1 MVYNDT
7 HGAFIQK
14 CRNIPAGMRRNRRNE
29 DMTEKAG
36 KTVPPV
42 LLFLFLTISAHAQ
55 DRGRMSV
62 YVPMPTGGM
71 QSQRSY
77 FQENFKMELI
87 GANYPV
93 AEDRSSSM
101 YTLLLDIQDNPG
113 FDSRLPIDDENNRYD
128 LGIKLERSGD
138 DYEIVSFSFPFSDT
152 ESMSGWNLFLL
163 YQALANAYTPEAA
176 GQALAIDDRWRG
188 KRLYLS
194 VGAGVD
200 STHFLESGGNR
211 IFWGLVMPVA
221 MLGLEF
227 QFIDVFSLGL
237 GLVNLRELN
246 DGERWI
252 FSLSAPLLLKW
263 VIKPDYERFSNA
275 MMEIYGGTEFCVN
288 FGGEAPWLSALAGVE
303 LGIKGGSRY
312 AWTLDVGA
320 AYGLLGEASL
330 SDGVRY
336 DLLRFTLAI
345 GWKVGFFTR

>member
-1 MVYNDT
+1 
-7 HGAFIQK
+7 
-14 CRNIPAGMRRNRRNE
+14 
-29 DMTEKAG
+29 MTEKTG
-36 KTVPPV
+36 KTVSPM

-55 DRGRMSV
+55 DRSRMSV

-113 FDSRLPIDDENNRYD
+113 FDSRRPINEENNRYD

-163 YQALANAYTPEAA
+163 YQALANAYTPEVTAQLIA
-176 GQALAIDDRWRG
+176 MPIDDRWRN
-188 KRLYLS
+188 KWLYLS

-200 STHFLESGGNR
+200 STHFLEENWEKGINR
-211 IFWGLVMPVA
+211 IYWGLVMPVVK
-221 MLGLEF
+221 LGLEF
-227 QFIDVFSLGL
+227 QFLDAFSLGL
-237 GLVNLRELN
+237 GMVNLRELN

-263 VIKPDYERFSNA
+263 VIKPDYKRFSNA
-275 MMEIYGGTEFCVN
+275 MMEIYGGTELSAH
-288 FGGEAPWLSALAGVE
+288 FGGEAPWLMVVAGVE

-312 AWTLDVGA
+312 AWTLDMGA
-320 AYGLLGEASL
+320 AYGLQGNSSL
-330 SDGVRY
+330 VDGVRY
-336 DLLRFTLAI
+336 NILRFTLAL
-345 GWKVGFFTR
+345 GWKTGFLDRHKKASTGTAPESAETK